1 MTTADEIK
9 GDLFDVVDPGTTTQ
23 ITQSTNDQ
31 TAKADQGKLQISLV
45 PTQIIKDIA
54 RVRMY
59 GNEKYHDPNNW
70 KLVEKQRYVDALLRH
85 IISYIDDPTG
95 VDEESGIPHYMH
107 AACNLAFLCEM
118 EKWER
123 ETKCEPTPYE
133 NYQKEEFS
141 FS

>member
-1 MTTADEIK
+1 MATMMDKIK
-9 GDLFDVVDPGTTTQ
+9 YVQGPVDNE
-23 ITQSTNDQ
+23 SNDQ

-70 KLVEKQRYVDALLRH
+70 KTVEKQRYVDALLRH

-118 EKWER
+118 ENWRR
-123 ETKCEPTPYE
+123 EKREAMFE
-133 NYQKEEFS
+133 IRKELYK
-141 FS
+141 